1 MLLFEINF
9 PSPPIPAWLTRGGG
23 GTKIGQKGT
32 DVCRITYAGA
42 WPKFRK
48 HVRKLRG
55 DRSGIIGVL
64 DRLSRRH
71 RAMRSNRVSGGV
83 DRDKLGFRSCQVGR
97 SIDGFA
103 VVKLVRWT
111 WERLIAGRGYDYGRM
126 KFVVEL
132 YTAFRN
138 ILGWNLA
145 LGKSKL
151 AVVTIWFFSPKSV
164 IRSIFRNWRKKLVGK
179 IIVDKWIY
187 IEKFADRVKDRRAI
201 EYVIKYQRH
210 FDQNLVRCV

>member
-1 MLLFEINF
+1 MTEKYHIILRYKLLLFEINF
-9 PSPPIPAWLTRGGG
+9 PSPPIPSWWFPDAWLTRGGG

-32 DVCRITYAGA
+32 GVCRITYAGA

-83 DRDKLGFRSCQVGR
+83 DRDKLGFRSCRVGR

-138 ILGWNLA
+138 ILGWNLENQNWPWSQFDSFRRKVSSVRYFEIEE
-145 LGKSKL
+145 KS
-151 AVVTIWFFSPKSV
+151 
-164 IRSIFRNWRKKLVGK
+164 
-179 IIVDKWIY
+179 
-187 IEKFADRVKDRRAI
+187 
-201 EYVIKYQRH
+201 
-210 FDQNLVRCV
+210 